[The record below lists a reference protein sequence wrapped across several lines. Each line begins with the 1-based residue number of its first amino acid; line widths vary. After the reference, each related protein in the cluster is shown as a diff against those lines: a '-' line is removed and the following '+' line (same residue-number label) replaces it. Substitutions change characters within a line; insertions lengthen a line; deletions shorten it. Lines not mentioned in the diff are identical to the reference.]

1 MPSRSSRPER
11 VHAVQITFQGLGACV
26 CLLFALQGLVI
37 LAGPAMGQPDRP
49 LGDFYE
55 EAYWFSEGWLYMVV
69 GLWGFAR
76 EVRTC
81 FLSVSASLG
90 QSIGKRL
97 VVSLGYLWLGAHS
110 LGGRIQQGSAA
121 WRTEARVTAFAA
133 WVVGAVDLLTACCS
147 VGQPCGEDLGAGGA
161 ARPSEKFVWSGS
173 DGAAAAAGG
182 DAGGAAS
189 ESGLKAEGAPVN
201 GRRTFAI

>member
-1 MPSRSSRPER
+1 MPARSNRPER

-69 GLWGFAR
+69 GLWGFVR

-81 FLSVSASLG
+81 FLSVSASLR
-90 QSIGKRL
+90 QSIGERF
-97 VVSLGYLWLGAHS
+97 VISLGYLWLGAHS

-133 WVVGAVDLLTACCS
+133 WVVGAVDLLTVCCS
-147 VGQPCGEDLGAGGA
+147 VGQLRGEDLGTGGVA
-161 ARPSEKFVWSGS
+161 KPSKKFVLNGSG
-173 DGAAAAAGG
+173 GTAAATGG
-182 DAGGAAS
+182 DAGSAAS
-189 ESGLKAEGAPVN
+189 EISLKDGAPVD
-201 GRRTFAI
+201 GRIYAL